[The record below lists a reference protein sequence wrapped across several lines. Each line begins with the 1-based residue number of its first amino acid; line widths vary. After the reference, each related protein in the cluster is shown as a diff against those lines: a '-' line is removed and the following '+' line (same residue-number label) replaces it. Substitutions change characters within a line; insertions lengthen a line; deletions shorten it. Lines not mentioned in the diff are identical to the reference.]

1 MENDK
6 INYILNSNREKETDS
21 ILQGFDVQ
29 GSC

>member
-6 INYILNSNREKETDS
+6 INYILNSNREKEADS